1 MNLIMPEKEANKQE
15 LEERV
20 LIISR
25 KMLSGIPTKKI
36 CRLMSSEWDV
46 SERQIQR
53 YISKAYTMW
62 RKEYRRRLRAGL
74 DYHMAM
80 RMKLYEEAYKGNT
93 IKITEVIKGKVVT
106 IEKTQDQ
113 DFRLC
118 LEIAKDIAKLE
129 GLYVEKQEF
138 GPPGSFAEWVKAVK
152 EEEER
157 RRKKNSNSNR

>member
-1 MNLIMPEKEANKQE
+1 MPEKEIGKQQM
-15 LEERV
+15 EERI
-20 LIISR
+20 LEISR
-25 KMLSGIPTKKI
+25 QLLRGYSNKKI
-36 CRLMSSEWDV
+36 CQLMSVEWEV
-46 SERQIQR
+46 SIRQINR

-62 RKEYRRRLRAGL
+62 HKEYKRRLRAGL

-93 IKITEVIKGKVVT
+93 IKITKVIKGKVVT
-106 IEKTQDQ
+106 IEKTEDQ

-129 GLYVEKQEF
+129 GLYIERQEV

-152 EEEER
+152 EEKER
-157 RRKKNSNSNR
+157 RRRKNSNSNR

>member
-1 MNLIMPEKEANKQE
+1 MPEKEAGKQQM
-15 LEERV
+15 EERV
-20 LIISR
+20 LAVS
-25 KMLSGIPTKKI
+25 KQMLKGCSTKEI

-62 RKEYRRRLRAGL
+62 HKEYKRRLRAGL

-93 IKITEVIKGKVVT
+93 IKITKITKGKMVT
-106 IEKTQDQ
+106 IEKTEDQ

-129 GLYVEKQEF
+129 GLYIERQEV

-152 EEEER
+152 EEKER
-157 RRKKNSNSNR
+157 RRKKNSKPNR

>member
-1 MNLIMPEKEANKQE
+1 MPEKEVSKQQ

-20 LIISR
+20 LAVSR
-25 KMLSGIPTKKI
+25 KMLSGFPTKKI

-62 RKEYRRRLRAGL
+62 HKEYKRRLRAGL

-93 IKITEVIKGKVVT
+93 IKITKITKGKMVT
-106 IEKTQDQ
+106 IEKTEDQ

-118 LEIAKDIAKLE
+118 LEVVKDIAKLE
-129 GLYVEKQEF
+129 GLYIERQEV
-138 GPPGSFAEWVKAVK
+138 GTPGSFAEWVKAVK
-152 EEEER
+152 EEKER